1 MIKYSSG
8 GKYGGV
14 LREAKPRKYTG
25 DNIVKREAMTTN
37 TSKKY
42 TFTVR
47 GKGTITFTADSLED
61 AKRIAKS
68 MGASVRTG
76 NKK

>member
-1 MIKYSSG
+1 MIKYNSG

-14 LREAKPRKYTG
+14 LREAKPSKYTG
-25 DNIVKREAMTTN
+25 DNIVKREAIKQET
-37 TSKKY
+37 KKY
-42 TFTVR
+42 TFTIK

-68 MGASVRTG
+68 IGASVRTG
-76 NKK
+76 KKR

>member
-1 MIKYSSG
+1 MIKYNSG

-25 DNIVKREAMTTN
+25 DNVVKREAMP
-37 TSKKY
+37 SKKTKY
-42 TFTVR
+42 TFTIK
-47 GKGTITFTADSLED
+47 GKGTVSFYAESLED

-76 NKK
+76 REK

>member
-1 MIKYSSG
+1 MIKYNSG

-25 DNIVKREAMTTN
+25 DNIVKREAITQET
-37 TSKKY
+37 KKY
-42 TFTVR
+42 TFTVK

-76 NKK
+76 KKR

>member
-1 MIKYSSG
+1 MIKYNSG

-25 DNIVKREAMTTN
+25 DNIVKREAIAQET
-37 TSKKY
+37 KKY
-42 TFTVR
+42 TFTVK

-76 NKK
+76 KKR